1 MSTSCQVPDCK
12 ARLYSGGLCKRHY
25 QRFLRH
31 GNPYEERKPKCAAC
45 LGLIKILNRP
55 GQAPAYLLEKYADIF
70 LLVMTGSPYRLRN
83 QDAEGREYELDLK
96 EVPSGD

>member
-1 MSTSCQVPDCK
+1 MK
-12 ARLYSGGLCKRHY
+12 HY

-31 GNPYEERKPKCAAC
+31 GNPYEVRKAKCVAC

-55 GQAPAYLLEKYADIF
+55 GASPEALLEKYADIL
-70 LLVMTGSPYRLRN
+70 LLVMTGSPYRLRD

>member
-1 MSTSCQVPDCK
+1 MPACEDD
-12 ARLYSGGLCKRHY
+12 LYALGLCKKHY
-25 QRFLRH
+25 ERNRIH
-31 GNPYEERKPKCAAC
+31 GNPYEVRKAKCDTC

-55 GQAPAYLLEKYADIF
+55 GKAPADLLEKYADIF
-70 LLVMTGSPYRLRN
+70 LLVMTGSPYRLRD